1 MRGLPTRHG
10 FVVAARRRTSAC
22 AQGDGAAWRGRDTSG
37 GTRDVERLRARRG
50 RGTRPAA
57 SAFGVDG
64 VTGKKQIRRWSEGKL
79 INNSKF
85 QKCIL

>member
-1 MRGLPTRHG
+1 MRGRPTRHG

-22 AQGDGAAWRGRDTSG
+22 AQGDGAAWRGRQASG
-37 GTRDVERLRARRG
+37 ELETGKGLEARRG

-64 VTGKKQIRRWSEGKL
+64 VTGKTEKEME
-79 INNSKF
+79 
-85 QKCIL
+85 

>member
-1 MRGLPTRHG
+1 MRGRPTRHG

-37 GTRDVERLRARRG
+37 GTRDVERLRTRRG

-64 VTGKKQIRRWSEGKL
+64 VTGKTEKEMVRA
-79 INNSKF
+79 NS
-85 QKCIL
+85 